1 MTDGSI
7 MELATDAIVTVL
19 KVAAPILIV
28 SIIVGLV
35 ISIIQTTTSIQEQTI
50 TFVPKLFAIFIALLV
65 FGGYMINTL
74 RQYTMDLF
82 SSLWK

>member
-1 MTDGSI
+1 MTDGTI
-7 MELATDAIVTVL
+7 MELATSAIVTAL
-19 KVAAPILIV
+19 KVAAPILLV
-28 SIIVGLV
+28 SIIVGLI

-74 RQYTMDLF
+74 RNYTLDLF